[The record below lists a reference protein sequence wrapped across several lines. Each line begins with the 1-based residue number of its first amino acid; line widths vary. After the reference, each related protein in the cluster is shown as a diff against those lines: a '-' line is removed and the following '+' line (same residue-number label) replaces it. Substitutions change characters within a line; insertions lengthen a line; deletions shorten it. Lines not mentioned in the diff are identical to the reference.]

1 MASVF
6 TRILAGELPGRILVE
21 DDRCAALLT
30 IAPLSPGHTLVVPRA
45 EIDHWTDLPPD
56 LAAHLMVVA
65 QRVGVALRTVFPE
78 RRRVGLLIA
87 GLEVPH
93 SHLHV
98 FTLDAESEIRLD
110 QVDHSPDPLLL
121 DDIAGRLRDAL
132 AAAS

>member
-6 TRILAGELPGRILVE
+6 TRILAGELPGRILLE
-21 DDRCAALLT
+21 DDVCAALLT

-45 EIDHWTDLPPD
+45 EVDRWTDLPPD

-65 QRVGVALRTVFPE
+65 QRIGVALRTVFPQ

-93 SHLHV
+93 THLHV

-110 QVDHSPDPLLL
+110 QVDHSPDPLQL
-121 DDIAGRLRDAL
+121 DDIAGRLHGAL
-132 AAAS
+132 TAAS

>member
-21 DDRCAALLT
+21 DDLCAALLT

-45 EIDHWTDLPPD
+45 EVDHWTDLPPD

-65 QRVGVALRTVFPE
+65 QRIGVALRTVFPR

-93 SHLHV
+93 THLHV

-110 QVDHSPDPLLL
+110 QVDHAPDPVEL
-121 DDIAGRLRDAL
+121 DDIAGRLRAAL
-132 AAAS
+132 TAAS

>member
-21 DDRCAALLT
+21 DELCAALLT

-45 EIDHWTDLPPD
+45 EVDHWTDLPAD
-56 LAAHLMVVA
+56 LAAHLMIMA

-93 SHLHV
+93 THLHV

-110 QVDHSPDPLLL
+110 QVDHSPDPLAL
-121 DDIAGRLRDAL
+121 DEIAGQLRGAL
-132 AAAS
+132 TAAS